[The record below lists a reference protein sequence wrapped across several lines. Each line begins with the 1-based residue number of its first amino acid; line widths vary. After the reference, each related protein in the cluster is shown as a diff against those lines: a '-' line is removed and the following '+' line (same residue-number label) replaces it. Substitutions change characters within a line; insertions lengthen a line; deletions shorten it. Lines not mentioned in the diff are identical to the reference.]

1 MGAVRPL
8 PRPLAHL
15 QLLGARHWR
24 QTKPMSTTQPTIDR
38 PNQPPRKILVLG
50 ATSGIAE
57 ATCRIWASQ
66 GASLFLVARNA
77 QKLAAVAA
85 DLRTR
90 GARFV
95 DTAVADLDDTDK
107 HPELLAPAVNSLTG
121 MDIAYLAHGILGDQA
136 EAEQDFNAA
145 AQIIYTNFM
154 APVSLLTWLAN
165 FCVQRHAGTLAVISS
180 VAGDRG
186 RKSNYLY
193 GSSKAGLSAF
203 LGGLR
208 NRVDR
213 EGVTVLSIKPGPTR
227 TAKTAAMPNSEKF
240 ADVDSVAESIVSAI
254 DKRKDILYV
263 PFQWQPIMFV
273 IRNIPERIFKK
284 LNL

>member
-1 MGAVRPL
+1 MS
-8 PRPLAHL
+8 
-15 QLLGARHWR
+15 
-24 QTKPMSTTQPTIDR
+24 QTDT
-38 PNQPPRKILVLG
+38 NPRKILVLG

-57 ATCRIWASQ
+57 ATCRIWAAQ
-66 GASLFLVARNA
+66 GARLFLVARNA
-77 QKLAAVAA
+77 EKLAAVAA

-90 GARFV
+90 GASYV

-107 HPELLAPAVNSLTG
+107 HPALLAHAVNSLTG
-121 MDIAYLAHGILGDQA
+121 LDVAYLAHGILGDQA
-136 EAEQDFNAA
+136 KAEQDFNTA
-145 AQIIYTNFM
+145 AQIVYTNFM

-213 EGVTVLSIKPGPTR
+213 EGVTVLAIKPGPV
-227 TAKTAAMPNSEKF
+227 KTSMTSGMKGSEKF
-240 ADVDSVAESIVSAI
+240 ADVDKVAQSIVKAI
-254 DKRKDILYV
+254 DKRHDVLYV

-273 IRNIPERIFKK
+273 IRHIPERVFKK

>member
-1 MGAVRPL
+1 MS
-8 PRPLAHL
+8 
-15 QLLGARHWR
+15 
-24 QTKPMSTTQPTIDR
+24 STTRSIDSSSHT
-38 PNQPPRKILVLG
+38 PRKILVLG

-57 ATCRIWASQ
+57 ATCRIWATQ

-77 QKLAAVAA
+77 EKLAAVAQ
-85 DLRTR
+85 DLKTR
-90 GARFV
+90 GASYV

-107 HPELLAPAVNSLTG
+107 HPALLAHAINSLTG

-136 EAEQDFNAA
+136 EAEQDFNTA
-145 AQIIYTNFM
+145 AQILYTNLM

-165 FCVQRHAGTLAVISS
+165 FCVQRHAGTLAVLSS

-186 RKSNYLY
+186 RKTNYLY
-193 GSSKAGLSAF
+193 GASKAGLTAF
-203 LGGLR
+203 LAGLR
-208 NRVDR
+208 NRIDR
-213 EGVTVLSIKPGPTR
+213 EGVTVLTIKPGPIR
-227 TAKTAAMPNSEKF
+227 TAMTAAMPKSDKF

-263 PFQWQPIMFV
+263 PFQWQPIMFIV
-273 IRNIPERIFKK
+273 RNIPERIFKK

>member
-1 MGAVRPL
+1 MN
-8 PRPLAHL
+8 
-15 QLLGARHWR
+15 
-24 QTKPMSTTQPTIDR
+24 QTDTT
-38 PNQPPRKILVLG
+38 PRKILVLG

-57 ATCRIWASQ
+57 ATCRIWAAE
-66 GASLFLVARNA
+66 GARFFLVARNA

-85 DLRTR
+85 DLKTR
-90 GARFV
+90 GASYI

-107 HPELLAPAVNSLTG
+107 HPALLAHAVNSLTG
-121 MDIAYLAHGILGDQA
+121 LDIAYLAHGILGDQA
-136 EAEQDFNAA
+136 KAEQDFNTA
-145 AQIIYTNFM
+145 AQIIYTNYM

-213 EGVTVLSIKPGPTR
+213 EGVTVLTIKPGPV
-227 TAKTAAMPNSEKF
+227 KTAMTAGMKGSDRF
-240 ADVDSVAESIVSAI
+240 ANVDSVAKSIVRAI
-254 DKRKDILYV
+254 DKRHDTLYV
-263 PFQWQPIMFV
+263 PFQWSAIMFV
-273 IRNIPERIFKK
+273 IRSIPERLFKK